1 MKNKNVIVLFSGS
14 FKVMHAGHIDLI
26 QRYVDNPDVK
36 EVKVFVSPSTRGIIT
51 EAISHQ
57 VIFQLINNPK
67 VSIEKVED
75 VSPIGAACK
84 FIESAKPGK
93 YVLASSSKENDYK
106 RIKRLIDYYKIHKL
120 SKGVKLIELY
130 INSSPL
136 VYKNR
141 TDKFEGKPISA
152 SILRQDIEN
161 NDFNNFKTNY
171 QNCSSEIIFKIWNL
185 IRK

>member
-57 VIFQLINNPK
+57 VISQLINNPK

-84 FIESAKPGK
+84 FIESANPGN
-93 YVLASSSKENDYK
+93 YALASSTKGNDYK
-106 RIKRLIDYYKIHKL
+106 RVKQLISYYSNHDKP
-120 SKGVKLIELY
+120 KGVQLIELSVD
-130 INSSPL
+130 SSPL
-136 VYKNR
+136 IYKGRN
-141 TDKFEGKPISA
+141 DEFDGKPISA

-161 NDFNNFKTNY
+161 NDFNNFKSNY
-171 QNCSSEIIFKIWNL
+171 QNCSFETIRKIWSL
-185 IRK
+185 IKD